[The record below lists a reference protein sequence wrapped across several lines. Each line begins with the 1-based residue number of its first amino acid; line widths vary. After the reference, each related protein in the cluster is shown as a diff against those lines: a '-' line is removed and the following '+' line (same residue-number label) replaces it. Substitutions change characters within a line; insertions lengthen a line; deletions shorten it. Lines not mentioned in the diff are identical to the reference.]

1 MTNIKSAI
9 TYSCIAAIT
18 LITTPLL
25 AATSTSAITD
35 GFYLGS
41 GVAYSMIDE
50 DGMGYGISYHGT
62 GFKAYGG
69 YLHPLTANLS
79 LGLEVNY
86 AYAGTLTADAIT
98 DNSDVSYF
106 SLNTTAA
113 YRINDRVSATGRI
126 GAQKESITNMNQQD
140 VFSYNPNLLIGGQA
154 NVYLTSHWSSYV
166 SLDHL
171 FGENPE
177 QITSDDDHTAI
188 SMTII
193 GAGLQYNF

>member
-1 MTNIKSAI
+1 MRL
-9 TYSCIAAIT
+9 CIAAIT

-41 GVAYSMIDE
+41 GIAHSMIDE
-50 DGMGYGISYHGT
+50 NGMANDTSYHGT

-69 YLHPLTANLS
+69 YLHPLTVNLS

-86 AYAGTLTADAIT
+86 AYAGTLTADGTT

-126 GAQKESITNMNQQD
+126 GI
-140 VFSYNPNLLIGGQA
+140 
-154 NVYLTSHWSSYV
+154 
-166 SLDHL
+166 
-171 FGENPE
+171 
-177 QITSDDDHTAI
+177 
-188 SMTII
+188 
-193 GAGLQYNF
+193 